1 MYNSGKNISALYGYV
16 FLERPRISTR
26 ICDLQSDPTANSINT
41 QNYTIQLTQTPRI
54 IFLNNPI
61 TQLDDLQQTPEQPL
75 TNSPPQ
81 LVNKRKVQQNSK
93 ELVVNHNR
101 RKGYMG
107 FLDRSSNCRW
117 HNACHAVLHNR
128 VRRLVVHVLLLPGL
142 LWLRGVS
149 ESIGHA

>member
-1 MYNSGKNISALYGYV
+1 M
-16 FLERPRISTR
+16 
-26 ICDLQSDPTANSINT
+26 
-41 QNYTIQLTQTPRI
+41 QNYTIQQTQTPRI

-61 TQLDDLQQTPEQPL
+61 TQLNDVQQTPEQPL

-93 ELVVNHNR
+93 ELVVNNNR
-101 RKGYMG
+101 RKEYMG
-107 FLDRSSNCRW
+107 FLDRSSNCRC

-142 LWLRGVS
+142 LWLRAEC
-149 ESIGHA
+149 ESIGDA